1 MRRVQM
7 MAASKQDED
16 GTFGT
21 TSSPVKSIVSGLTA
35 AVNAIGGS
43 SEQRPR
49 RVRSGIVTP
58 ERLLKGV
65 RADYEERMYLWTGD
79 IEEDLYDD
87 DCRFTDPTLSFVGL
101 DTFQNNL
108 ANLQPF
114 LQALVKAPIVD
125 LYTINLDEEA
135 KQVRA
140 TWRMKGDLA
149 LPWRPVIDLR
159 GRTTFTYDES
169 EAVGG
174 RIVDYEEA
182 WELSAG
188 EALMQILRPAG
199 GADAEAAGAEQG
211 EPPAAAVQSPL
222 ARLNELL
229 DRPILDTNERGG
241 PLEPFKRFAR
251 QEPEAAQVVASAVVL
266 GGFALVARLGVA
278 VAVGLGVIS

>member
-1 MRRVQM
+1 MS
-7 MAASKQDED
+7 ADKD
-16 GTFGT
+16 GTFGA

-43 SEQRPR
+43 NDERPR
-49 RVRSGIVTP
+49 RQRAGIVTP
-58 ERLLKGV
+58 DRLLDGV

-114 LQALVKAPIVD
+114 LQALVKAPLVE
-125 LYTINLDEEA
+125 LYTIGLDQEA

-149 LPWRPVIDLR
+149 LPWRPTIDLK
-159 GRTTFTYDES
+159 GRTTFTYDDS
-169 EAVGG
+169 PAVGG

-199 GADAEAAGAEQG
+199 GGEAAAEQPRAG
-211 EPPAAAVQSPL
+211 AVAESEPSAL
-222 ARLNELL
+222 ARLNAFL

-266 GGFALVARLGVA
+266 GGFALIARLAVGAA
-278 VAVGLGVIS
+278 VAFGIV